1 MRIILLITLIVI
13 LFLMLFD
20 TFRKVWLC
28 PKCKQYHEAALGKVG
43 IPSFDA
49 DHFAGEKV
57 CDECKKYKIKG

>member
-1 MRIILLITLIVI
+1 
-13 LFLMLFD
+13 MLFD

-49 DHFAGEKV
+49 YHFAGEKV